1 MSASVSSPESESEG
15 FERLLRLAQV
25 GLSDR
30 AEAWPALLGVAAL
43 RQTEP
48 ADYFHDLLELATSR
62 SDLAFETRQIWLDLS
77 RTGHPTDSAADRTD
91 LASVLLAYAHRCPA
105 YGWHPCRVLL
115 AARLL
120 FVGCDRE
127 TAFWCL
133 VAIVEQLPGATRL
146 VGPHRA
152 ADLAQHDDLVRAR
165 ARARVPNPNPNPNP
179 GPDLDPGGGS
189 GDDGAAP
196 SRLAQGGLG

>member
-48 ADYFHDLLELATSR
+48 ADYFHGLLELATSR

-115 AARLL
+115 AARSL

-127 TAFWCL
+127 RRRSGASSPSSSSCLARRALSALTAS
-133 VAIVEQLPGATRL
+133 PTSRSTTTRRR
-146 VGPHRA
+146 VGR
-152 ADLAQHDDLVRAR
+152 
-165 ARARVPNPNPNPNP
+165 
-179 GPDLDPGGGS
+179 
-189 GDDGAAP
+189 
-196 SRLAQGGLG
+196 

>member
-1 MSASVSSPESESEG
+1 MSASVSTPETESEGGAGAMSANVSMPESESEG

-25 GLSDR
+25 GLSNR

-105 YGWHPCRVLL
+105 YGWHPLRVLL

-146 VGPHRA
+146 VGPHRL
-152 ADLAQHDDLVRAR
+152 ADLAQHDDLVRA
-165 ARARVPNPNPNPNP
+165 NPP
-179 GPDLDPGGGS
+179 
-189 GDDGAAP
+189 
-196 SRLAQGGLG
+196 